1 MSLPAL
7 GLQLIRSMAE
17 RMPPSAGSRR
27 AISFGYPDILA
38 SEEQLFELF
47 GNEVSRELRF
57 RPDSEAILKWH
68 SATKHADRIVESRH
82 FFSLIGYELT
92 IADIAR
98 VRGDELLVDLNE
110 PLEPALMSQPFDLV
124 VDGGTAEHCFNIGQ
138 AFKNMAEL
146 VKMGGFILHINPAAM
161 FNHGFYNLNPTLYS
175 DFYSQNGFTVLF
187 LKAAAN
193 MVSAPELIDVPPF
206 ARFKEMPVDASI
218 LCVAQRVS
226 QEPVRWP
233 MQAKYRLNPTQTAG
247 TQPSSVKPAP

>member
-7 GLQLIRSMAE
+7 SLELIRSMAE
-17 RMPPSAGSRR
+17 RMPPSAGPRR

-38 SEEQLFELF
+38 SEDQLFELF

-57 RPDSEAILKWH
+57 RPDSESILKWH
-68 SATKHADRIVESRH
+68 SAAALTNRIVESRH
-82 FFSLIGYELT
+82 FFSLIGYDLT

-98 VRGDELLVDLNE
+98 VRGDEVLVDLNE
-110 PLEPALMSQPFDLV
+110 PLEPALTAQPFDLV
-124 VDGGTAEHCFNIGQ
+124 IDGGTAEHCFNIGQ

-146 VKMGGFILHINPAAM
+146 VKLGGCILHINPAAM
-161 FNHGFYNLNPTLYS
+161 FNHGFYNLNPTLYN
-175 DFYSQNGFTVLF
+175 DFYTENGFTMLF

-193 MVSAPELIDVPPF
+193 MVEAPQLIDVPTR
-206 ARFKEMPVDASI
+206 ARFKQLPVSASI

-226 QEPVRWP
+226 QQPVRWP

-247 TQPSSVKPAP
+247 PRP